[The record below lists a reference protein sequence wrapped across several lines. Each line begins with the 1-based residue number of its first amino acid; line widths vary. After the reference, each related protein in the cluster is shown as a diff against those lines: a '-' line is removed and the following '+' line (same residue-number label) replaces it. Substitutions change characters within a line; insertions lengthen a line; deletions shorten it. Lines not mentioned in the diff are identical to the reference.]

1 MIYFSCLGYMPLLKH
16 FIFLTLRSL
25 KNVVMASIR
34 DLKKEVDLLMSM
46 VLNDCFYII
55 EYNPKVDSQAV
66 MKIAGDVITK
76 HREFRIRINHP
87 DGKDNPKLVKKY
99 FHDLALEVVKT
110 ANDAFEQLSEE
121 VKKVA

>member
-1 MIYFSCLGYMPLLKH
+1 
-16 FIFLTLRSL
+16 
-25 KNVVMASIR
+25 MASKR
-34 DLKKEVDLLMSM
+34 DLKKEIDLLMSM

-66 MKIAGDVITK
+66 MKIAGEVISK

-87 DGKDNPKLVKKY
+87 DGKDNPRLVKKY
-99 FHDLALEVVKT
+99 YNELTQEVVNT
-110 ANDAFEQLSEE
+110 ANDAFERLSEE